1 MKATEMI
8 LKHLEAVDKKKDES
22 KDGEKGAAVK
32 DEENFDDLTLFDV
45 SKDEEDDSVNASSS
59 SMPPSASGPPGPSG
73 LSFNDDFGKLF

>member
-59 SMPPSASGPPGPSG
+59 SMQPSASGGPSG

>member
-22 KDGEKGAAVK
+22 KDSEKGSAVK

-59 SMPPSASGPPGPSG
+59 SMPSASGAPGPSG